1 MLSWGQILKDIQ
13 EPILGIINI
22 TQDSFSGDGV
32 LGNDIMLFKKFEY
45 AKKRNIKILDI
56 GCVSTKPGFQEVSL
70 VEEQD
75 RLYSFLINKSNDFIY
90 SIDTMNSNIAKIAID
105 NNFSIINDVGGFL
118 SREMIDL
125 AIKTNAN
132 IILVHRNQESVTLH
146 EKKQYNDVI
155 NQVKDEILI
164 KVSELIN
171 LGIKKEQIAIDPGLG
186 FGKEMKDSA
195 NILKNI
201 EQFQV
206 GYPLVV
212 GYSNK
217 KFLQFVELSSDE
229 VYKHCKLSGVS
240 LMRLHLND

>member
-1 MLSWGQILKDIQ
+1 M
-13 EPILGIINI
+13 GIINI

-32 LGNDIMLFKKFEY
+32 LGNDIMLFKKFEN
-45 AKKRNIKILDI
+45 AKKNNIKILDI

-75 RLYSFLINKSNDFIY
+75 RLYSFLINKSNEFIY
-90 SIDTMNSNIAKIAID
+90 SIDTMNANIAKIAID
-105 NNFSIINDVGGFL
+105 NNFSIVNDVSGFF
-118 SREMIDL
+118 SQEMIDV

-132 IILVHRNQESVTLH
+132 IILVHRNQESITLH
-146 EKKQYNDVI
+146 KKKQFNDVV
-155 NQVKDEILI
+155 NQVKEEILG

-171 LGIKKEQIAIDPGLG
+171 LGIKTEQIAIDPGLG

-195 NILKNI
+195 KILKNI
-201 EQFQV
+201 DQFQF
-206 GYPLVV
+206 GYPVVV

-229 VYKHCKLSGVS
+229 IYKHCKSSGVS
-240 LMRLHLND
+240 LIRLHLNDKI